1 MEKGINEKHKLRV
14 PFVVVGYTPG
24 NYSIQSVHPFLRER
38 LDFMFVFC
46 FDVGGSPRKHL
57 LSHLRGLGDPKLF
70 DVAGVAG

>member
-1 MEKGINEKHKLRV
+1 
-14 PFVVVGYTPG
+14 
-24 NYSIQSVHPFLRER
+24 
-38 LDFMFVFC
+38 MFVFC